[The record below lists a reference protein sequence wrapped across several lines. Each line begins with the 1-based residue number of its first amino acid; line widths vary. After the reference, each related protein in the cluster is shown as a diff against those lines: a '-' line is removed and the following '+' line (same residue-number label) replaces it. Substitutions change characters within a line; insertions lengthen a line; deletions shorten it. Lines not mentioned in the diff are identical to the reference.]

1 VIKDLLVLNVNK
13 DIFLVLNLMSALMAV
28 NVFLTSI
35 HFPIRVCVP
44 LDSLVILANII
55 STTVAEIF
63 VKMAVNVG
71 TESIPT
77 RVNVLRNGQVL
88 IVRVMWTNARNVRMC
103 VKMARLASI
112 R

>member
-13 DIFLVLNLMSALMAV
+13 DIFLVLNPMSVLMAV
-28 NVFLTSI
+28 NVFLTFI

-44 LDSLVILANII
+44 LDSLVIPANII
-55 STTVAEIF
+55 STTAVEIF
-63 VKMAVNVG
+63 VKMAVNAG

-77 RVNVLRNGQVL
+77 RVNVLHNGQVPT
-88 IVRVMWTNARNVRMC
+88 VRVTWTSARNDRMC
-103 VKMARLASI
+103 VKMARRASI